1 MDNRDDIRDLL
12 ATRRAKLTPADVGL
26 PTSARRRV
34 PGLRRE
40 EVAVLAGVST
50 EWYTKLEKGHIAG
63 VSEEVLAAVAEA
75 LRLDDDER
83 TYLLGLARTAK
94 PARRQPTRRR
104 EVPVPAQV
112 QWMLDSITFSAA
124 FIRNGR
130 LDVIGVNALGRALH
144 APMFDSPTARGGG
157 RTSRATTSWT
167 PVLGS
172 SSSTGRAVPPRRSP
186 WCGPRRGVR
195 RTTWRCGS

>member
-1 MDNRDDIRDLL
+1 M
-12 ATRRAKLTPADVGL
+12 
-26 PTSARRRV
+26 
-34 PGLRRE
+34 
-40 EVAVLAGVST
+40 LAGVST

-75 LRLDDDER
+75 LHLDDDER

-104 EVPVPAQV
+104 EVPVPAKV

-144 APMFDSPTARGGG
+144 AAMFDSPTARGGRANFARYHFLDPGSREFFRRLGG
-157 RTSRATTSWT
+157 RCRRDGRPGAGRGGACAVRHGAAGADRRA
-167 PVLGS
+167 LHGQ
-172 SSSTGRAVPPRRSP
+172 RAVQRVLELPRHPHPP
-186 WCGPRRGVR
+186 
-195 RTTWRCGS
+195 